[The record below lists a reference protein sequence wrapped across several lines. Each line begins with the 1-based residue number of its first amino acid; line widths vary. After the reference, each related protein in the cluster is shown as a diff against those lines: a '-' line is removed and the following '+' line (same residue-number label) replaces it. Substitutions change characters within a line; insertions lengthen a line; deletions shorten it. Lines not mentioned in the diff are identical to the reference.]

1 MPRGSKKKLNHR
13 LLKSLVDKVLF
24 EAKFNNKD
32 KLYLKD
38 IIDEVSPSYRSGATY
53 TVKRRSSRP
62 ARLYD
67 IQNEIRPIVV
77 NLVKSF
83 GWERKHE
90 HITIWEYFE
99 GLPYK
104 RVTKYVYFTRGKDNG
119 INQYE

>member
-1 MPRGSKKKLNHR
+1 MPRGGKKKLNHR
-13 LLKSLVDKVLF
+13 LLKYLVDKVLF
-24 EAKFNNKD
+24 EAKFDNKD

-38 IIDEVSPSYRSGATY
+38 IIDEISPLYRSGATY
-53 TVKRRSSRP
+53 TIKRKSSRP

-67 IQNEIRPIVV
+67 TQNEIRPIVV

-90 HITIWEYFE
+90 YITTWEYFE

-104 RVTKYVYFTRGKDNG
+104 RVKKYVYFIRGKHNG
-119 INQYE
+119 INHNE

>member
-1 MPRGSKKKLNHR
+1 MPRGSKKKLNHE
-13 LLKSLVDKVLF
+13 LLKRLVDKVLF

-38 IIDEVSPSYRSGATY
+38 IIDEVSPLYRSGAAY
-53 TVKRRSSRP
+53 TTQRSTSRP

-90 HITIWEYFE
+90 HITTWEYFE
-99 GLPYK
+99 GLPCK
-104 RVTKYVYFTRGKDNG
+104 RVKKYVYFIRGKDNG